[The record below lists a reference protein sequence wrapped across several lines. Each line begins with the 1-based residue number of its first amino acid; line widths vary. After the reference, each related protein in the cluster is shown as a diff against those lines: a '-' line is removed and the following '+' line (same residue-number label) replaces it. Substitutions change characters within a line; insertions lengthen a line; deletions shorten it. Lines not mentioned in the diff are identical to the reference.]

1 MTSIRMRYVPPGSDD
16 PVAGWIRFVP
26 RSFDPN
32 RPIAEGPDVLVGD
45 TGQIEIEPGMNTI
58 EVRPTSSG
66 WFYAVQGRAGRHTFT
81 TNVLVPPSGEH
92 DFESLVRV
100 DPKAGGLEYEPDPEW
115 RADLDS
121 IRHMGGVPGR
131 PGDDAYQVAVREGF
145 EGTEEEWLESL
156 VGPEGDP
163 GDPGEPGAPG
173 ITDLATE
180 YDPGLMAPADK
191 AKLDSAT
198 PWGSWNSV
206 MMRDDEGGAEVSSV
220 SSEDH
225 AIVNK
230 AYVDAL
236 SPGVEVDTSVGT
248 RVSVGDQVIFYDSG
262 WRDFSEYLDSDLL
275 GGSFYVR
282 RTLTDIYYRFNNV
295 EMPAGDG
302 FHRIAASIPVEWRPM
317 ENRNSFQIARH
328 NNSSYRQYMSTVNGS
343 VVNWIGEGY
352 PQGGEAPHSVRPSV
366 GITGGWTFASRTDL
380 PTSLP
385 GTTV

>member
-1 MTSIRMRYVPPGSDD
+1 MTIIRVRYVPPGSDD
-16 PVAGWIRFVP
+16 PVAGWIRFAP
-26 RSFDPN
+26 RSFETGV
-32 RPIAEGPDVLVGD
+32 PIAEGPDVLIGD
-45 TGQIEIEPGMNTI
+45 TGQIEIEPGMNTV

-66 WFYAVQGRAGRHTFT
+66 WYYAVQGRAGRHSFS

-121 IRHMGGVPGR
+121 IRHMGGIPGQD
-131 PGDDAYQVAVREGF
+131 GADAYQVAVREGYA
-145 EGTEEEWLESL
+145 GTEQEWLDSL
-156 VGPEGDP
+156 VGPSGPP
-163 GDPGEPGAPG
+163 GERGPRGEPGQRGADGPEGPQGEKGDTGERGPQGSPG
-173 ITDLATE
+173 VTDLATSS
-180 YDPGLMAPADK
+180 DPGLMSPEQFT
-191 AKLDSAT
+191 KLDGV
-198 PWGSWNSV
+198 PG
-206 MMRDDEGGAEVSSV
+206 
-220 SSEDH
+220 
-225 AIVNK
+225 IVT
-230 AYVDAL
+230 
-236 SPGVEVDTSVGT
+236 DTSVGT
-248 RVSVGDQVIFYDSG
+248 RIDIGGVTVFYDSG
-262 WRDFSEYLDSDLL
+262 WRDFSEYLDSNLL

-282 RTLTDIYYRFNNV
+282 RTLTDLYYRFQNV

-302 FHRIAASIPVEWRPM
+302 FQRIAASIPVEWRPM
-317 ENRNSFQIARH
+317 ENRNSFQIARS

-343 VVNWIGEGY
+343 TVNWIGEGY